1 VDYEAIV
8 IGGGFGGIT
17 AARDLHDAGHS
28 VLVLEGRDRLGGRTW
43 YKPFRDTGKTIE
55 FGGTWVAPRWQPH
68 VGAEIERY
76 SAELIESPVPS
87 VYAWSL
93 GGELSTSANPIPV
106 DEWLAFE
113 RAVRAIDN
121 AAARIRFG
129 EAPLDQRGLEDL
141 DVPFDSWLRDLDLP
155 PKTLDFMMAW
165 AGFFFGAHCSEVSGL
180 HILSWVAGFE
190 NSAIAWYVAVSEKL
204 AKGTG
209 GLIGAM
215 AEDSAAEIM
224 LNAPVAAIDTSDDG
238 VTVTIRDGE
247 RYTARAAVLATP
259 INTWREL
266 SAPSS
271 SSLGSAK
278 AAIAQ
283 ERQAGHATKIWAL
296 VRNPVGNFY
305 GVGWDT
311 KIKWLATEYST
322 PEGDLLVGFG
332 TSPEEL
338 DVTDGEA
345 VADAVRE
352 FLPDA
357 DVVSTDAHDWNAD
370 EFSQGTWMAYRPGQ
384 VMRHASALQRP
395 EGRLAFAGSDLA
407 SGWAGWIDG
416 AIESG
421 HRAARAAGE
430 VLSTRA
436 LA

>member
-8 IGGGFGGIT
+8 IGAGLGGLT
-17 AARDLHDAGHS
+17 AARDLHDGGHA

-43 YKPFRDTGKTIE
+43 YKPFGDGGKRIE

-68 VGAEIERY
+68 IGAELERY
-76 SAELIESPVPS
+76 SLELIESPAPATF
-87 VYAWSL
+87 AWSL
-93 GGELSTSANPIPV
+93 GGELSTAANPIPLE
-106 DEWLAFE
+106 EWLDFE

-141 DVPFDSWLRDLDLP
+141 DVPFDSWLRGLDLP
-155 PKTLDFMMAW
+155 PKTRDFLMAW

-180 HILSWVAGFE
+180 QILSWVAGFE

-204 AKGTG
+204 AAGTV
-209 GLIGAM
+209 GLIDAL
-215 AEDSAAEIM
+215 AEDSAADIK
-224 LNAPVAAIDTSDDG
+224 LSSPVEGIQNNDDG
-238 VTVTIRDGE
+238 VVVTTRAGE

-259 INTWREL
+259 INTWHDL
-266 SAPSS
+266 TMSPA
-271 SSLGSAK
+271 LGAGK
-278 AAIAQ
+278 AAMAQ
-283 ERQAGHATKIWAL
+283 ERMAGHATKIWAL
-296 VRNPVGNFY
+296 VKGVGGNFY

-311 KIKWLATEYST
+311 KIKWLATEYPA

-338 DVTDGEA
+338 DVTDAAA
-345 VADAVRE
+345 VADAVHE
-352 FLPDA
+352 FLPNA
-357 DVVSTDAHDWNAD
+357 EILATDAHDWNAD

-384 VMRHASALQRP
+384 VMRNASPLQRP

-407 SGWAGWIDG
+407 SGWCGWIDG

-421 HRAARAAGE
+421 HRAARAVQE
-430 VLSTRA
+430 MLSTRA